1 MSNEDFEIEI
11 EEIFDDEAE
20 SVQLPLNFLSLG
32 EIAADDVKVYIRQN
46 VYNDLEK
53 FAASDTSKEL
63 GSILI
68 GDVCEAHGHIN
79 VIISDYIEAK
89 YTDASASTLTF
100 THETWDYI
108 NKEKEKKFPDKKII
122 GWQHTHPGYGIFLS
136 NYDMFIQENFFNLPF
151 QTAYVI
157 DPKQQLRGFFQW
169 KNSKVEKLKGFYV
182 YDEVGKK
189 IKVGPPEKKAPQKES
204 KSAFDDKF
212 VKLIVCMAIV
222 LGIIAVS
229 AVGVSVKIADVYNEK
244 ISELSALLE
253 DSHKYKRTADELAE
267 LLEGELSGVEGI
279 ASIDRIITLI
289 ENGTL
294 KVDDKERVIA
304 ELTAVRNDVGAG
316 NNSVRFITYTVGEG
330 DTLTEICEKNNID
343 FSAFVNTI
351 VALNGLENENTVYAG
366 QQLILPVSGK

>member
-1 MSNEDFEIEI
+1 MNKEDFEIEI
-11 EEIFDDEAE
+11 EEASDEEAE

-32 EIAADDVKVYIRQN
+32 EIATDDVKVYIRQN

-53 FAASDTSKEL
+53 FAASDMSKEL

-68 GDVCEAHGHIN
+68 GDVCEEHGHIN
-79 VIISDYIEAK
+79 IIISDYIEAK

-108 NKEKEKKFPDKKII
+108 NKEKDQRFPDKKIV

-189 IKVGPPEKKAPQKES
+189 IKVGPPEKTIEK
-204 KSAFDDKF
+204 DKHIASGNRL
-212 VKLIVCMAIV
+212 VMLIMCMAIV
-222 LGIIAVS
+222 LGLIAVT
-229 AVGVSVKIADVYNEK
+229 AVGISVKITDTFTAK
-244 ISELSALLE
+244 IEELNAMLE
-253 DSHKYKRTADELAE
+253 DSYKYKKAADELAE
-267 LLEGELSGVEGI
+267 LLEEELSGVEGI
-279 ASIDRIITLI
+279 ASVDRIIALI
-289 ENGTL
+289 EDGTL
-294 KVDDKERVIA
+294 KVGDKDRVLT
-304 ELTAVRNDVGAG
+304 ELRAVRNTVSGTGD
-316 NNSVRFITYTVGEG
+316 SVRFVVYTVIEG

-366 QQLILPVSGK
+366 QKLILPVCE